1 MAPETNDYAAYTA
14 FLARLEEQR
23 NKIDAAINAVRELL
37 NLEAEQATGSPA
49 SGGQRKDSAT
59 AVRFDSF
66 FQMTMPDAITK
77 FLGMATIPQSV
88 GEITKALEAGGFKT
102 TAKNLM
108 PSVGSTLSRMKSSGD
123 VVSVK
128 GKWGLAAWYP
138 AARTLQT
145 PAKPKQA
152 RKRDRSKGSKAKT
165 ARTEGKPDA
174 PKADPKAPSSKPTPE
189 QIQRIEKLHAE
200 GKKPGKIAKE
210 VGLHHFA
217 VMGVLKSKMAKAS

>member
-1 MAPETNDYAAYTA
+1 MASETNDYAA

-23 NKIDAAINAVRELL
+23 NKIDAAISAVRELL
-37 NLEAEQATGSPA
+37 NLEVEQAAGSPV
-49 SGGQRKDSAT
+49 SGSSVQRKEQPAT
-59 AVRFDSF
+59 IRFDSF
-66 FQMTMPDAITK
+66 FQMTMPDAVTK

-108 PSVGSTLSRMKSSGD
+108 PSVGSTLSRMKSAGE

-145 PAKPKQA
+145 PANPNKA
-152 RKRDRSKGSKAKT
+152 RKRGRPKGSKARIAKT
-165 ARTEGKPDA
+165 EAKRDA
-174 PKADPKAPSSKPTPE
+174 PNAEPKAPSSKPTPE
-189 QIQRIEKLHAE
+189 QIEQIKKLHVT
-200 GKKPGKIAKE
+200 GKRPGEIAKE
-210 VGLHHFA
+210 VGLHHLA
-217 VMGVLKSKMAKAS
+217 VWSILKPPKAA